1 MKIYHYL
8 LSLFAL
14 SACENKDLPSC
25 RVNIQLLPPEGH
37 STMPYDGMEVTL
49 TNKQQGTAYTSRC
62 SSTGVASFQV
72 EYGDYT
78 ASTHY
83 QASSGLIFSGRLESL
98 LLSPEQE
105 ETTVSVNLP
114 LVRSTSNALVIK
126 EIYYGGCLGR
136 SGRFYLADQY
146 VTLYNNSDATIYLDG
161 LCVGVVDPSNSK
173 ESPWMKHTNMK
184 RIPVNDLTWQFP
196 GSGKEYPLHPGDE
209 TTIATN
215 AVDHTGG
222 EYQHPNSVDL
232 SKVDWVFWNG
242 ELENQTEPGIT
253 PMNLISNVN
262 PSIWMYAFPV
272 IGPAFMVFSLQ
283 ETTAEAYINNS
294 ANYELRPE
302 ANNKV
307 KRYLMIPKEW
317 VIDCVDCIEGSSQV
331 AFKRVPS
338 DLDNGVAYI
347 PDGTYSGKS
356 LVRKKAAVPVDRVI
370 YQDTNNSTQDMEVSE
385 PTLKGK

>member
-1 MKIYHYL
+1 MKICHYL

-25 RVNIQLLPPEGH
+25 RVNIQLLPPEGY

-62 SSTGVASFQV
+62 SSAGVASFQV

-83 QASSGLIFSGRLESL
+83 QAGSGLIFSGRLESL
-98 LLSPEQE
+98 PLSPEQG

-196 GSGKEYPLHPGDE
+196 GSGKEYPLHPGNE

-232 SKVDWVFWNG
+232 SKVDWVFWDG
-242 ELENQTEPGIT
+242 ELENQTEPGVT

-262 PSIWMYAFPV
+262 PSLWKYSFSV

-283 ETTAEAYINNS
+283 GTTAEAYVNNS
-294 ANYELRPE
+294 ANFEPRPE
-302 ANNKV
+302 ASNKV

-317 VIDCVDCIEGSSQV
+317 VIDCVDCVEGSTQV
-331 AFKRVPS
+331 AFKRVPG
-338 DLDNGVAYI
+338 DLDNGTAYI

-356 LVRKKAAVPVDRVI
+356 LVRKKATVPVDRVI
-370 YQDTNNSTQDMEVSE
+370 YQDTNNSTQDLEVSE
-385 PTLKGK
+385 PTLKNR